1 MGCGDQQCRKDF
13 SEALAFSIFA
23 DCFDRKRLS
32 HFWQEQMMSN
42 FILDRKTTDMAE
54 ILYLKGFLDA
64 HTAPQLEA
72 ALGGIVQ
79 NGKYHIVVNFR
90 DLDYISSAGL
100 GVFMVFIEEV
110 RDNQGDIKLVGMTP
124 KVFTVF
130 DLLGFPML
138 FDILDSEA
146 EALSKFQT
154 A

>member
-1 MGCGDQQCRKDF
+1 
-13 SEALAFSIFA
+13 
-23 DCFDRKRLS
+23 
-32 HFWQEQMMSN
+32 MSN
-42 FILDRKTTDMAE
+42 FILDQRTVEGTE

-72 ALGGIVQ
+72 ALGGLVQ
-79 NGKYHIVVNFR
+79 NKKYFIVVNFQ

-100 GVFMVFIEEV
+100 GVFMVFIEDI
-110 RDNQGDIKLVGMTP
+110 RDQQGDIKLVGMKP

-138 FDILDSEA
+138 FDILDSE
-146 EALSKFQT
+146 EDALSKFQT